1 MPPTAHRIRRARNAA
16 ALASAALLLMAP
28 ATIAA
33 PQKATPIEN
42 TGPAPSTPPYIGS
55 AAHAH
60 PVKGVRPA
68 WQDPFMARNPT
79 NSVHNDAW
87 QTDVYTQF
95 SGPLGSSPET
105 LSTSIGR
112 TCITLTFDRKG
123 RLIGSCTNLPDGPG
137 LYLLDPVTLD
147 TLAFMQLPYVPPP
160 AGTNPALNTTGGA
173 YFYLDNKG
181 RVVLAA
187 SNRQILVVTVDDS
200 GAEPQFKQ
208 VGSHDPT
215 TCLQPDERMPS
226 ALPDTKGRIWFVGR
240 QKGTVGVID
249 TKTGKCGSALLNEEI
264 ENSFAIATDGI
275 YIVSDK
281 SMYKFRAG
289 ANLKPKVVWKAKY
302 RNSGVQKPGQI
313 NAGSGTTPTLLWPSR
328 KRGRSTAPGYV
339 AITDNA
345 DPMDVVVYRAGD
357 RLARRQKRVVCTV
370 PVFQKGASDTENS
383 LTGMG
388 RSLYVENNYGY
399 DLQKWNDVL
408 PGPAGPF
415 PIGGDRSLVSEPGV
429 ARIDIKADGSGCR
442 KVWTSTEVRAPSVV
456 PKGNARN
463 GLLYFYEN
471 LKDEQVPDSDP
482 WYWTAVDRRTGKV
495 VWKRLAGYGGL
506 YNNHYA
512 GIALG
517 RNPASGKTTL
527 YLGGVGGIMAL
538 RDGS

>member
-1 MPPTAHRIRRARNAA
+1 MPSLARRASHAA
-16 ALASAALLLMAP
+16 AFAAAALLLAAP
-28 ATIAA
+28 TAIAA
-33 PQKATPIEN
+33 PQKATPIQN

-55 AAHAH
+55 PATPH
-60 PVKGVRPA
+60 PVAGVRPA
-68 WQDPFMARNPT
+68 WQDPFMAHNPA

-112 TCITLTFDRKG
+112 TCITLTFDSKG
-123 RLIGSCTNLPDGPG
+123 RLIGSCTNLTDGPG

-160 AGTNPALNTTGGA
+160 AGTNPATNTTGGA
-173 YFYLDNKG
+173 YFYLDHKD

-187 SNRQILVVTVDDS
+187 SNRQILVVGVDDS
-200 GAEPQFKQ
+200 GADPAFKQ
-208 VGSHDPT
+208 TASYDPT
-215 TCLQPDERMPS
+215 ACLQPDERMPS
-226 ALPDTKGRIWFVGR
+226 ALPDKSGRIWFVGR
-240 QKGTVGVID
+240 SKGTVGVVD
-249 TKTGKCGSALLNEEI
+249 TKTGKCGSTLLNEEI
-264 ENSFAIATDGI
+264 ENSFAVASDGI

-289 ANLKPKVVWKAKY
+289 KNLEPKVVWKSKY
-302 RNSGVQKPGQI
+302 RNTGVQKPGQF
-313 NAGSGTTPTLLWPSR
+313 NAGSGTTPTLLWPSGKR
-328 KRGRSTAPGYV
+328 KKGTQPGYV

-345 DPMDVVVYRAGD
+345 DPMNVVVYRTPG

-370 PVFQKGASDTENS
+370 PVFQKGASATENS

-399 DLQKWNDVL
+399 DLQKWNDVIS
-408 PGPAGPF
+408 GPAGPL

-442 KVWTSTEVRAPSVV
+442 KVWTNTEVRAPSVV
-456 PKGNARN
+456 PKGNSRN

-471 LKDEQVPDSDP
+471 LKDPQVSDSDP

-495 VWKRLAGYGGL
+495 VWKQMAGYGGL

-517 RNPASGKTTL
+517 RNPASGQKTL

-538 RDGS
+538 RDAP